1 MESYH
6 NDNPRLIAPTATAT
20 STSTSTSTATATP
33 TATETPTPTPF
44 TSSLDPESGFQSAD
58 DDDYDRL
65 RRGLLAK
72 TIQNEGWRSEL
83 RRYLDD
89 MPSDVTK
96 DTDVVEWWSV
106 SRSSVSCCLTA

>member
-1 MESYH
+1 M
-6 NDNPRLIAPTATAT
+6 P
-20 STSTSTSTATATP
+20 TSTSTSTATATATP
-33 TATETPTPTPF
+33 TAKETPTPTPI
-44 TSSLDPESGFQSAD
+44 TSSPDPESGFQSAD

-83 RRYLDD
+83 CRYLDD
-89 MPSDVTK
+89 MPSDVSK

-106 SRSSVSCCLTA
+106 SGSSFFCCLAA